1 MKSLM
6 EVLFNDK
13 YRSLFYR
20 LSAALGLLV
29 VLAALGFVIFNSA
42 YNHLQQKAR
51 LEDLSTQSEALFK
64 NYYNNLFQDVD
75 KKSVD
80 LSNNQKLM
88 NILKGTEQD
97 RDIGLTDIINSGADF
112 CCMVS
117 IDIYTRD
124 QAFRYNHGQIVNIP
138 LMSDDE
144 WAASRADI
152 MKGAYWKIDDTA
164 ADGSSSPPAVHILR
178 SIPNIAAE
186 PIGFIKINLNSQ
198 SLFQNPFQSSQQEK
212 MWLESP
218 SHRLF
223 SLSTGQL
230 DQEAMASV
238 PRFEPGASDSISLDG
253 KNYFY
258 NVLPARLS
266 GWNFVYAVP
275 EGSVT
280 NGIYFGSVLWLAFFL
295 LFILLIFY
303 TFTLIRSVFGKIRT
317 IQEVVGSSNVTG
329 VTNGRSFSLNVL
341 INSVAA
347 LKEHRENIEWMYRK
361 NIPILKKALCYRL
374 LHHDRGEWP
383 DIQEQMAQLGFTFS
397 ASLFSVILFRIDK
410 YYDFLQTYDKTDQS
424 LLRFFTYKMAEEMG
438 GQSFKTLMW
447 NTESRDIVMIANA
460 LVPMEDEAFKARLE
474 SVIHSIVVQ
483 INSYLRITITAVI
496 GHPVQEVRHIPD
508 SWNRIGNFMESKR
521 YGGGCHVLKC
531 WDQDAETPFF
541 ADMLEVSR
549 GRKDALLQAVKS
561 NDIRQIDEELERTKL
576 FLESLDGYPMMFV
589 QQLLIDFVMS
599 AAYAL
604 MEMGSKLQVEKV
616 FAEMHLAM
624 QRIESIEE
632 AVAWFKSKLSYWLE
646 TMEEERS
653 DHAGLMSHVLE
664 YVNANYDREI
674 SLGGIAAELQ
684 LSIAYLS
691 RLFKKSTGKNFM
703 DYLIDLRIERAK
715 QMLTDSAETVQRI
728 GEKVGYINTQSF
740 IRIFKKNVGVTP
752 GQYRE
757 SKTCETV
764 KRLDAGKVY

>member
-20 LSAALGLLV
+20 LSVALGLLV
-29 VLAALGFVIFNSA
+29 LLVALGFVIFNSA
-42 YNHLQQKAR
+42 YNHLQQKSK
-51 LEDLSTQSEALFK
+51 LENLSTKSEALFK
-64 NYYNNLFQDVD
+64 NYYNNLFQDMD
-75 KKSVD
+75 NKSID
-80 LSNNQKLM
+80 LSNNKKLM
-88 NILKGTEQD
+88 NILKDTEQ
-97 RDIGLTDIINSGADF
+97 GGNLSLTDIINSGADF

-117 IDIYTRD
+117 IDIYTHD
-124 QAFRYNHGQIVNIP
+124 QAFRYNHGQILDIP
-138 LMSDDE
+138 LMSDEE
-144 WAASRADI
+144 WAASRADV
-152 MKGAYWKIDDTA
+152 MKGVYWKIDDAA
-164 ADGSSSPPAVHILR
+164 ADASSSPPTVHILR
-178 SIPNIAAE
+178 SIPNIAAD
-186 PIGFIKINLNSQ
+186 PIGFIKINLNSGA
-198 SLFQNPFQSSQQEK
+198 LFQNPFQSGQYEK

-218 SHRLF
+218 SNLLF
-223 SLSTGQL
+223 SLSTGEL
-230 DQEAMASV
+230 DQAVMASV
-238 PRFEPGASDSISLDG
+238 SRFAPNSSDSIQLDG

-258 NVLPARLS
+258 DVLPARLS

-280 NGIYFGSVLWLAFFL
+280 NGISFGSALWLAFFF

-317 IQEVVGSSNVTG
+317 IQEVVGSPNATG
-329 VTNGRSFSLNVL
+329 ATKGTSFSLNVL

-374 LHHDRGEWP
+374 LYHDRGEWP
-383 DIQEQMAQLGFTFS
+383 EIREQMSQLGFTFPT
-397 ASLFSVILFRIDK
+397 SLFSVILFRIDK
-410 YYDFLQTYDKTDQS
+410 YYDFLQTYNKTDQS

-438 GQSFKTLMW
+438 GQSFKVLMW
-447 NTESRDIVMIANA
+447 NTESRDIVMIGNA
-460 LVPMEDEAFKARLE
+460 LVPMEEEVFKAQLE
-474 SVIHSIVVQ
+474 SAINSIVDQ
-483 INSYLRITITAVI
+483 INNYLKITITAVI
-496 GHPVQEVRHIPD
+496 GPPIQDVRHIPD
-508 SWNRIGNFMESKR
+508 SWNRVVNFMESKR
-521 YGGGCHVLKC
+521 YGGGCYVLKC
-531 WDQDAETPFF
+531 WDQDHETPFF
-541 ADMLEVSR
+541 ADMLETSR

-561 NDIRQIDEELERTKL
+561 NDSRQIDEELELTKL
-576 FLESLDGYPMMFV
+576 FLESLDGYPMMFI

-616 FAEMHLAM
+616 FAEMHLEM
-624 QRIESIEE
+624 QRIESIQE
-632 AVAWFKSKLSYWLE
+632 AVAWFKNKLSYWLE

-684 LSIAYLS
+684 LSIAYSS

-715 QMLTDSAETVQRI
+715 QMLMDSAETVQRI
-728 GEKVGYINTQSF
+728 GEKVGYMNTQSF

-757 SKTCETV
+757 SKTRETV